1 MATDPLIRGRSPRY
15 IACQA
20 SMDWGDAVPTHT
32 THAETQMY
40 TRPWFGNV
48 VKSLTLHTARCT
60 RGTPLKTTPPLSGGG
75 DYSFRGCEGLWMET
89 DTASVSPFLRV
100 QRMRL
105 TVYTMDSSSRFFSR
119 SLREVRAQGSFTGL
133 ALAQVKIGHRNGVE
147 QTLPS
152 SRETQENLFT
162 LHSILASSRRPVCFR
177 RRSKSGCW
185 CGWSPCK

>member
-1 MATDPLIRGRSPRY
+1 
-15 IACQA
+15 
-20 SMDWGDAVPTHT
+20 MDWGDAVPTHT

-100 QRMRL
+100 FPPFCECSGCASQCTRWTRQAG
-105 TVYTMDSSSRFFSR
+105 FS
-119 SLREVRAQGSFTGL
+119 LDPCAKC
-133 ALAQVKIGHRNGVE
+133 AHKAH
-147 QTLPS
+147 LPG
-152 SRETQENLFT
+152 
-162 LHSILASSRRPVCFR
+162 LHSLK
-177 RRSKSGCW
+177 SKQVIAMG
-185 CGWSPCK
+185 